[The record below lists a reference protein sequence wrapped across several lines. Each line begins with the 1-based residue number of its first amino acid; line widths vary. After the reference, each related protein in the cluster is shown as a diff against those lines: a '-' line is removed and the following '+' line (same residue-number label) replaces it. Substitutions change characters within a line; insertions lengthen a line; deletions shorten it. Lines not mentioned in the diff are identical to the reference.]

1 MESIRS
7 AILRHVRMR
16 GSIGERFYPY
26 RGNMLKQLR
35 HQLCTSTGAS
45 NDQVMERVIE
55 LVKKYDKIDA
65 NKVTETADFQK
76 DLCLDS
82 LDRVELVMAFEEEF
96 SIEIPDEKADKLTCC
111 ADVAKYVVSG
121 SGSNVTKS

>member
-1 MESIRS
+1 MQSIRS
-7 AILRHVRMR
+7 AILRHVTMR
-16 GSIGERFYPY
+16 ESTGEWFFTY
-26 RGNMLKQLR
+26 RGNLLKQLR
-35 HQLCTSTGAS
+35 HQLCTSTGAT
-45 NDQVMERVIE
+45 NDQIMDRVIG

-65 NKVTETADFQK
+65 SKVTETADFQK

-111 ADVAKYVVSG
+111 ADVAKYVVSE
-121 SGSNVTKS
+121 SGSNITN